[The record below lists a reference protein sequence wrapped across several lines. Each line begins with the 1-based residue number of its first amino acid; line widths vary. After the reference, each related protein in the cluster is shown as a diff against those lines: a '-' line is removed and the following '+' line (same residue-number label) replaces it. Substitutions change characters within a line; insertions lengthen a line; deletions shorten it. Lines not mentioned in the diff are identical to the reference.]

1 MRLSA
6 PEIIRGE
13 NPSTYMKSIK
23 NDVELEN
30 LRRVHV
36 KDGVAVTRL
45 MYWLKQNVGKI
56 PMTEI
61 SVSDKLLDFRKE
73 QEHFISPS
81 FNTICAYRANAA
93 MMHYSA
99 TPESDAKLEPRDL
112 LLIDSGG
119 QYLEGTT
126 DITRTFA
133 LGEVTD
139 EQKKHFTAV
148 LCSVLNLANAK
159 FLARA

>member
-1 MRLSA
+1 
-6 PEIIRGE
+6 
-13 NPSTYMKSIK
+13 
-23 NDVELEN
+23 
-30 LRRVHV
+30 
-36 KDGVAVTRL
+36 
-45 MYWLKQNVGKI
+45 
-56 PMTEI
+56 
-61 SVSDKLLDFRKE
+61 
-73 QEHFISPS
+73 
-81 FNTICAYRANAA
+81 

-139 EQKKHFTAV
+139 EQIRAY
-148 LCSVLNLANAK
+148 A
-159 FLARA
+159 ARFEEK

>member
-1 MRLSA
+1 M
-6 PEIIRGE
+6 
-13 NPSTYMKSIK
+13 
-23 NDVELEN
+23 ELEN

-99 TPESDAKLEPRDL
+99 TPESER
-112 LLIDSGG
+112 
-119 QYLEGTT
+119 E
-126 DITRTFA
+126 
-133 LGEVTD
+133 
-139 EQKKHFTAV
+139 
-148 LCSVLNLANAK
+148 
-159 FLARA
+159 ARAARFAAYRLRRTVSGRHDGYHPHLCAWRGDG